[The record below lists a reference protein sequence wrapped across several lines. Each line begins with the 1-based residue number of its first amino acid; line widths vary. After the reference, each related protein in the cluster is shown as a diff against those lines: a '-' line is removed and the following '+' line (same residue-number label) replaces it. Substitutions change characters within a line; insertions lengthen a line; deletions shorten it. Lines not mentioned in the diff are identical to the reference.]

1 MIELMTISSMLCFTY
16 KMITMSPL
24 EDQKEMFLIVLLV
37 LLCSTILITIS
48 AFSWR
53 SHGQQKAFRLP
64 QGDMGWPVLGETLP
78 FLKPH
83 PSTSIG
89 DFMQQRI
96 SKHGK
101 IFMSNL
107 LGKPTVVSADAE
119 LNRFILQ
126 ADSRLFE
133 PGWSRS
139 IGEVLGKHSILLQ
152 VGDAHKKMRSIN
164 LNFANNGKLKTPF
177 LRDAYRI
184 AAFVMSSWKNDSV
197 VLGKYEARK
206 LCFHMMAKNILS
218 LEPGT
223 PVTEKLR
230 KEYEAFA
237 KGVVSLPLNLPG
249 TAYSK
254 ALKARSY
261 ILEVVWQCMEERL
274 CRKKDVEEEDAK
286 DDLLQWTLENS
297 NYSEEQIGDLIL
309 GTFFGGYNTT
319 SKAIALA
326 IYFLGGCP
334 KAVEQFEEHDRIV
347 QGKRRGGNSEL
358 SCDDYKQMEFTQCV
372 INETLRLGN
381 IVPYIQRKA
390 STHIKF
396 KGYDIPQ
403 GCNVM
408 AVLPAVHLD
417 PSFFESPE
425 QFNPWRW
432 QSDHGIRR
440 TNNFMAFGG
449 GARLCPGAVLGRME
463 MAVFLHHLVI
473 NFNWELAEPDL
484 PMAFPSLDFPKGL
497 PIKVRLLSNPQV
509 SM

>member
-1 MIELMTISSMLCFTY
+1 
-16 KMITMSPL
+16 MITTVRVAISLL
-24 EDQKEMFLIVLLV
+24 EGQKEMFLIVLLL

-53 SHGQQKAFRLP
+53 SHGRWKAFGFP

-89 DFMQQRI
+89 DFMEQRI
-96 SKHGK
+96 SKYGK

-107 LGKPTVVSADAE
+107 LGKLTVVSADAE

-126 ADSRLFE
+126 NDSRLFE
-133 PGWSRS
+133 PGWSKS
-139 IGEVLGKHSILLQ
+139 IGEVLGKHSILFQ

-164 LNFANNGKLKTPF
+164 LNFVNNGKLKTPF

-184 AAFVMSSWKNDSV
+184 AALVMSLWKNNSV
-197 VLGKYEARK
+197 VLGKYEAAK
-206 LCFHMMAKNILS
+206 LTFNMMAKNILS
-218 LEPGT
+218 MEPGT

-237 KGVVSLPLNLPG
+237 KGVVSLPLKLPG

-261 ILEVVWQCMEERL
+261 ILKVVGQCMEERL

-286 DDLLQWTLENS
+286 NDLLQWTIENS

-309 GTFFGGYNTT
+309 GAFFSGYNTT

-334 KAVEQFEEHDRIV
+334 KAVKHLREEHVRIV
-347 QGKRRGGNSEL
+347 RGKRQGGNSEL
-358 SCDDYKQMEFTQCV
+358 SWEDYKQMEFTQCV

-396 KGYDIPQ
+396 KAYDIPQ

-417 PSFFESPE
+417 PSLFEFPE

-432 QSDHGIRR
+432 QSNYGMKK
-440 TNNFMAFGG
+440 TKNLMAFGG
-449 GARLCPGAVLGRME
+449 GARLCPGAELGRME

-473 NFNWELAEPDL
+473 NFIWELAEPDL
-484 PMAFPSLDFPKGL
+484 PMACPSLDFPKGL
-497 PIKVRLLSNPQV
+497 PIKVRLLSNAQLA
-509 SM
+509 M